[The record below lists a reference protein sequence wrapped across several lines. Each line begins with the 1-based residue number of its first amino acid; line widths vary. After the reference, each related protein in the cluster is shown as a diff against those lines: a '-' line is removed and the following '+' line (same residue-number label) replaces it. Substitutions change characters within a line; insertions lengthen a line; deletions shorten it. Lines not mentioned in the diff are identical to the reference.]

1 MTRESALEHVSR
13 LRRLHR
19 VQLACYNTYEDLYRA
34 YLESGCEELGLSAG
48 LVSRIRDGEYQVLAS
63 LHRRD
68 RPDPVPYLSPA
79 NTLCP
84 RVIQLNQTVAVHNV
98 SRDPALCEHP
108 AYQTLGVEAYLAAPI
123 PVRGEVFGTLNF
135 SALQP
140 RNEPFAED
148 EIEFVELMAGAI
160 GQSLERDL
168 LDRERKA
175 AIERMEEQATL
186 FEGAFTHAAIG
197 MALVGTDGR
206 WLRVNE
212 AVCRIFGYTEHE
224 LLTIDFQTIT
234 HPEDLDADLEQVQ
247 QLLEGRQDTYQMKKR
262 YIHRNGSEVWGLL
275 TVSVVRDHAGEP
287 QYFISQIDDITAQ
300 VNAEN
305 ALRIRQRQLEAANRR
320 LDELARTDPLTGL
333 ANRREFMTRLEQ
345 EIQRSQRSGHP
356 LCVAVMDLDHFKHYN
371 DTHGHPEGDLALKT
385 VADTLRETCRDMD
398 LVARHGGE
406 EFAILLPE
414 TSAGEGQQVAERIRR
429 KVAEVDSLKRRISAS
444 LGVKAFEPGT
454 HRHITPAAVQVS
466 ALLEDADQ
474 GLYEAKS
481 VGRNQV
487 RLARDWS

>member
-1 MTRESALEHVSR
+1 MATESALEHVSR

-19 VQLACYNTYEDLYRA
+19 VQLACYNSYEDLYRA
-34 YLESGCEELGLSAG
+34 YLEAGCEELGLSAG
-48 LVSRIRDGEYQVLAS
+48 LVSRIRDGEHEVQAS
-63 LHRRD
+63 LYRHD
-68 RPDPVPYLSPA
+68 RPAPVPCLSVTNA
-79 NTLCP
+79 LYS
-84 RVIQLNQTVAVHNV
+84 RVVEFNQTVAVHNV
-98 SRDPALCEHP
+98 RRDPALREHLT
-108 AYQTLGVEAYLAAPI
+108 YQTLGVEAYLAAPI
-123 PVRGEVFGTLNF
+123 PVRGEVFGTLDF

-140 RNEPFAED
+140 RTEPFADD

-175 AIERMEEQATL
+175 AIEHMEEQVTL

-212 AVCRIFGYTEHE
+212 AVCQIFGYSENE
-224 LLTIDFQTIT
+224 LLNIDFQTIT
-234 HPEDLDADLEQVQ
+234 HPEDLDADLDQVQ

-287 QYFISQIDDITAQ
+287 QYFISQINDISAQ
-300 VNAEN
+300 VTAEN
-305 ALRIRQRQLEAANRR
+305 ALRIRQRQLEAANKR
-320 LDELARTDPLTGL
+320 LDELARTDSLTGL
-333 ANRREFMTRLEQ
+333 ANRREFMSRLE
-345 EIQRSQRSGHP
+345 EEVQRGQRNGHA
-356 LCVAVMDLDHFKHYN
+356 LCVAVMDLDHFKRYN
-371 DTHGHPEGDLALKT
+371 DNHGHIEGDLALKT

-406 EFAILLPE
+406 EFALLLPE
-414 TSAGEGQQVAERIRR
+414 TSAEDGLQAAERIRQN
-429 KVAEVDSLKRRISAS
+429 VAVIDSLKRRISVS
-444 LGVKAFEPGT
+444 LGVKAFEPVA
-454 HRHITPAAVQVS
+454 HRQITPTAVQMS

-474 GLYEAKS
+474 ALYEAKS

-487 RLARDWS
+487 RLARD

>member
-1 MTRESALEHVSR
+1 MATDSAQEHVSR

-19 VQLACYNTYEDLYRA
+19 LQLSHYNTYEDLYRA
-34 YLESGCEELGLSAG
+34 YLEAGCDELDLSAG
-48 LVSRIRDGEYQVLAS
+48 LVSRIRDSDYQVLAS

-68 RPDPVPYLSPA
+68 RPDPVQHLSLA
-79 NTLCP
+79 NTFCY
-84 RVIQLNQTVAVHNV
+84 RVVESNQTLAVHNV
-98 SRDPALCEHP
+98 SRDPALREDS

-123 PVRGEVFGTLNF
+123 PVRGQAFGTLNF

-140 RNEPFAED
+140 RNTPFAND
-148 EIEFVELMAGAI
+148 EIEFVELMAGTI

-186 FEGAFTHAAIG
+186 FEGAFTYAAIG

-224 LLTIDFQTIT
+224 LLNIDFQTIT

-247 QLLEGRQDTYQMKKR
+247 QLLEGLQDTYQIKKR
-262 YIHRNGSEVWGLL
+262 YIHRNGSEVWGRL
-275 TVSVVRDHAGEP
+275 TVSVVRNQASEP

-305 ALRIRQRQLEAANRR
+305 ALKVRQRQLEAANQR

-333 ANRREFMTRLEQ
+333 ANRREFLDRLEQ
-345 EIQRSQRSGHP
+345 EVQRSQRNGQP
-356 LCVAVMDLDHFKHYN
+356 LCVVVMDVDHFKDYN

-385 VADTLRETCRDMD
+385 VADTLRQTCRDMD
-398 LVARHGGE
+398 IVARHGGE
-406 EFAILLPE
+406 EFALVLPE
-414 TSAGEGQQVAERIRR
+414 TSSREGREVADRIRQS
-429 KVAEVDSLKRRISAS
+429 VAAIGSLKRRISAS
-444 LGVKAFEPGT
+444 LGIKAFEPGSQ
-454 HRHITPAAVQVS
+454 RHITPAAVQVS
-466 ALLEDADQ
+466 ALLEDTDEA
-474 GLYEAKS
+474 LYEAKS
-481 VGRNQV
+481 GGRNQV